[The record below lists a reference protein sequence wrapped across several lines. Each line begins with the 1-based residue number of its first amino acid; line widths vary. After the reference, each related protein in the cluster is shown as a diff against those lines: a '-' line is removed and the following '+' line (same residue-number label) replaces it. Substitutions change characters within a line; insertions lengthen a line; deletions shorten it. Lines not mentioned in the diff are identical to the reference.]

1 MAHTSLSVDLLPID
15 QELCDPAQVGPELSQ
30 LASIYL
36 TSPRALVWRN
46 PSSDWK
52 LFTLLLPIGSRLSL
66 LSNPIFTHLTRAW
79 GMNIRFVGVDSHGRV
94 FDFKAL
100 LSDHTLSLLTHWL
113 GLQQRRNLLG
123 TAMQASADMGNTA
136 NNASREHGL
145 DVLFEALA
153 SEMLTMND
161 ARRFDWYKHLD
172 CEHRLEP
179 LAPNSL
185 FDREA
190 RFPDFI
196 AQLHVALKA
205 DLIDLELYGRILR
218 SIDLREQA
226 IEQRMAMLIEGSLHA
241 PTLSQLGSTKAGIH
255 LGCYNWLL
263 MSPKHS
269 AARTHALL
277 RLPGFASYL
286 AATLTP
292 MAALE
297 EAGQIPLGP
306 AVLLQRAIDAGQDR
320 LIIQTLAQNFGASEN
335 TIRRLWRDTPRAI
348 GQPPVWQMTEVVQQ
362 LDDLPA
368 RDWPNSLNEWQRL
381 LGRSVPNY

>member
-1 MAHTSLSVDLLPID
+1 MAHTSLTVDLLPID
-15 QELCDPAQVGPELSQ
+15 QELCDPANVGPELSQ

-52 LFTLLLPIGSRLSL
+52 LFALLLPIGSRLSL

-79 GMNIRFVGVDSHGRV
+79 GMNIRFVGVDAQARV

-100 LSDHTLSLLTHWL
+100 LSDHTLSLLTQWL
-113 GLQQRRNLLG
+113 GLQQRRSLLV
-123 TAMQASADMGNTA
+123 APAVDHQ
-136 NNASREHGL
+136 EHGL

-153 SEMLTMND
+153 SEMQTMSEN
-161 ARRFDWYKHLD
+161 RRFDWYKHLD

-179 LAPNSL
+179 QAPNSL
-185 FDREA
+185 FDRSA
-190 RFPDFI
+190 RFPDFT
-196 AQLHVALKA
+196 AQLHFALKA
-205 DLIDLELYGRILR
+205 DLIDIEFYGRVLR

-226 IEQRMAMLIEGSLHA
+226 IEQRMAVLIEGSIHT
-241 PTLSQLGSTKAGIH
+241 PTLSQLGTTKAGNH

-269 AARTHALL
+269 TARTHALL

-286 AATLTP
+286 AATLAPLAALQEAGHTP
-292 MAALE
+292 M
-297 EAGQIPLGP
+297 GP

-320 LIIQTLAQNFGASEN
+320 LIIQTLAQNFGSSEN
-335 TIRRLWRDTPRAI
+335 TIRRLWRDIPHAI

-368 RDWPNSLNEWQRL
+368 RAWPNSLSEWHRL
-381 LGRSVPNY
+381 LGQSVPDY

>member
-1 MAHTSLSVDLLPID
+1 MAHTSLTVDLLPID
-15 QELCDPAQVGPELSQ
+15 QELCDGANVGPELSQ

-36 TSPRALVWRN
+36 TSPRALIWRN

-52 LFTLLLPIGSRLSL
+52 LFALLLPIGSRLSL
-66 LSNPIFTHLTRAW
+66 LSNSIFTHLTRAW
-79 GMNIRFVGVDSHGRV
+79 GMNIRFLGVDAQARI

-100 LSDHTLSLLTHWL
+100 LSDHTLSLLTQWL
-113 GLQQRRNLLG
+113 GQQQRRDLQDSEYHSPPK
-123 TAMQASADMGNTA
+123 TSHSQ
-136 NNASREHGL
+136 REHGL

-153 SEMLTMND
+153 SEMLTMSE

-179 LAPNSL
+179 QAPNSL
-185 FDREA
+185 FDRDA

-196 AQLHVALKA
+196 AQLHLALKA
-205 DLIDLELYGRILR
+205 DLIDVEFYGRILR

-226 IEQRMAMLIEGSLHA
+226 IEQRMAVLIEGSLHA
-241 PTLSQLGSTKAGIH
+241 PTLSQLGTTKAGNH

-292 MAALE
+292 LAALE
-297 EAGQIPLGP
+297 QAGQTPLGP

-368 RDWPNSLNEWQRL
+368 RDWPNTLGEWQRL

>member
-1 MAHTSLSVDLLPID
+1 MAHTSLTVDLLPID
-15 QELCDPAQVGPELSQ
+15 QELCDSAYVGPELSQ

-36 TSPRALVWRN
+36 TSPRALIWRN

-52 LFTLLLPIGSRLSL
+52 LFALLLPIGSRLSL
-66 LSNPIFTHLTRAW
+66 LSNPIFAHLTRAW
-79 GMNIRFVGVDSHGRV
+79 GMNIRFVGVDAQARV

-100 LSDHTLSLLTHWL
+100 LSDHTLSLLTRWL
-113 GLQQRRNLLG
+113 GQQQRRDLQG
-123 TAMQASADMGNTA
+123 AEHYASTSETPNTD
-136 NNASREHGL
+136 REHGL

-153 SEMLTMND
+153 REMLTMNEV
-161 ARRFDWYKHLD
+161 RKFDWYKHLD

-179 LAPNSL
+179 QAPNSL
-185 FDREA
+185 FDRDA
-190 RFPDFI
+190 RFPDFLS
-196 AQLHVALKA
+196 QLHVALKV
-205 DLIDLELYGRILR
+205 DLIDIEFYGRILR

-226 IEQRMAMLIEGSLHA
+226 IEQRMSMLIEGSLHA
-241 PTLSQLGSTKAGIH
+241 PTLSQLSSTKAGNH

-292 MAALE
+292 LAALE
-297 EAGQIPLGP
+297 EAGHTPLGP

-335 TIRRLWRDTPRAI
+335 TIRRLWREIPRAI

-368 RDWPNSLNEWQRL
+368 REWPNSMSDWHRL
-381 LGRSVPNY
+381 LGRSVPHF